1 MGGAPDM
8 AEGWKQIWDDIVGAL
23 RGEPR
28 PKAAPEARTQPE
40 AVPAQG
46 VDSVA
51 AADVAPAAP
60 TVPAPAP
67 PPGESEAAA
76 LAVAEPLA
84 PPAPSADQPGEVDAS
99 AESAL
104 INGVVGSEAPPAVVE
119 AADHGAAQAPEPTP
133 RERWLER
140 LRTGMLYAGLAA
152 ILVVGLWFS
161 GGYRWWPQAYLW
173 WLRLTAPRPPAS
185 DVIAT
190 FDGGQFTIAD
200 VEAHLQFLAPPEYV
214 ADARSPDVVLAAVED
229 MITDELVR
237 RWAAS
242 RQPDADKDFRHTM
255 EHITEDLNLE
265 SLDLQ
270 RHQGEI
276 QIDESELRAY
286 YEANPTQFGD
296 QPFEAVRDQ
305 IQQILIAEREQ
316 GYIEDYIARL
326 KANASITRNYE
337 LLDVPAPT
345 EEELRQE
352 YEAKLEQFQLPR
364 QVRIDELQFAI
375 GGDEAAARRAADDAL
390 LKTRAGASFAEAS
403 QVVSGTVVLTDT
415 LISEGVRD
423 PAWDTVVFGLTV
435 GELSDVFRTNQAF
448 HIVRLNAVEPAR
460 TQRLD
465 EVRPTVLAGAQ
476 QAKTD
481 AWFAA
486 NASKTLFTLKGKQY
500 SVGQFYTE
508 YQELPVLTQSEY
520 AGSEGMRALAEQLIE
535 RLLLVE
541 DTYDQLLDVQNKPL
555 VDEARL
561 QVLKQMLHQE
571 EVDDQIEVTDEELQT
586 FYDANAD
593 MMTLP
598 PNARIRYIRIG
609 LGASEQEAT
618 AARARADEAYRKLVP
633 GLFQQGE
640 DFASVAQAYSE
651 DPETAAK
658 GGELDGWIGES
669 DDILAEAQIH
679 PFHEAV
685 LALQPD
691 EISPPFE
698 LGDSLYIVQVIERT
712 APEVLTFEQAKPSIE
727 EILTQQKHEAR
738 LAQLSDEL
746 FKQANVVIYQTVL
759 ADYFGQLQTPVA
771 PQ

>member
-1 MGGAPDM
+1 M

-23 RGEPR
+23 RGQPR
-28 PKAAPEARTQPE
+28 PEAAPEAPTQPE
-40 AVPAQG
+40 AVPAPG
-46 VDSVA
+46 TEDS
-51 AADVAPAAP
+51 APAADGAPGDPAATAP
-60 TVPAPAP
+60 TTSIGELEKTAPAALEPLIP
-67 PPGESEAAA
+67 PDLSAGQPAEAATTEG
-76 LAVAEPLA
+76 VTVDRTVGPETS
-84 PPAPSADQPGEVDAS
+84 PAIAD
-99 AESAL
+99 
-104 INGVVGSEAPPAVVE
+104 
-119 AADHGAAQAPEPTP
+119 AADPDAAQAPELTP
-133 RERWLER
+133 RERRLER
-140 LRTGMLYAGLAA
+140 LRSGALMAGLAA
-152 ILVVGLWFS
+152 VLLVGLWFS
-161 GGYRWWPQAYLW
+161 GGYRWWPPAYLW

-190 FDGGQFTIAD
+190 FDGGQLTIAD
-200 VEAHLQFLAPPEYV
+200 VEAHLQVLAPPEHQ
-214 ADARSPDVVLAAVED
+214 ADARSPDIIFAVVED

-237 RWAAS
+237 RWAAG
-242 RQPDADKDFRHTM
+242 RQPDADEDFRHTM

-265 SLDLQ
+265 ALDLQ
-270 RHQGEI
+270 RHEGEI

-286 YEANPTQFGD
+286 FEANPDQFGE
-296 QPFEAVRDQ
+296 QPFEVVREQ
-305 IQQILIAEREQ
+305 IRELLIAEQEQ

-326 KANASITRNYE
+326 KENASITRNYE

-375 GGDEAAARRAADDAL
+375 GSDEAAARRAADDAL
-390 LKTRAGASFAEAS
+390 LKIRSGASFGEAS
-403 QVVSGTVVLTDT
+403 QVITGTVALTDT
-415 LISEGVRD
+415 LSFEGVRD
-423 PAWDTVVFGLTV
+423 PAWDTAVFGLTV
-435 GELSDVFRTNQAF
+435 GELSDVFRAGEAF
-448 HIVRLNAVEPAR
+448 YIVRLNALEPAR
-460 TQRLD
+460 TQSLD
-465 EVRPTVLAGAQ
+465 EVRPTVLAAAQ
-476 QAKTD
+476 QTKTD

-486 NASKTLFTLKGKQY
+486 NASKTLFTLKGNQY
-500 SVGQFYTE
+500 SLGQFYTE
-508 YQELPVLTQSEY
+508 YQELPVFTQSEY
-520 AGSEGMRALAEQLIE
+520 AGPEGMRALAEQLIE

-571 EVDDQIEVTDEELQT
+571 EVDDQLEVSDEELQQ
-586 FYDANAD
+586 FYDANLD

-609 LGASEQEAT
+609 LGASEEEAT

-633 GLFQQGE
+633 GLFLQGE
-640 DFASVAQAYSE
+640 AFATVAQAYSE
-651 DPETAAK
+651 DPETAAN

-712 APEVLTFEQAKPSIE
+712 APEVFTFEQAKPYIE
-727 EILTQQKHEAR
+727 EILTQQQHEDR

-746 FKQANVVIYQTVL
+746 FQQANVVIYETVL
-759 ADYFGQLQTPVA
+759 ADYFGQLQTPVT
-771 PQ
+771 PE